1 MTTKEVRRWRCCRR
15 TRSTG
20 RWPATCRRGA
30 RRATRSPVEVQA
42 PAFLEG
48 VRLVQHVAQVAEESD
63 HHPDIDIRYTTLTFT
78 LSTHS
83 AVGSPPRTSTSPA
96 GSTGWWQTLGD

>member
-1 MTTKEVRRWRCCRR
+1 MAVLPQDEIDRALAGDLSSWRQEGDAITREVR
-15 TRSTG
+15 
-20 RWPATCRRGA
+20 
-30 RRATRSPVEVQA
+30 A

-83 AVGSPPRTSTSPA
+83 AGGVTAKDLALAAEIALLAPAATASPDPSE
-96 GSTGWWQTLGD
+96 